1 VGHVKKLESKLQEFS
16 SQFEKLEQEH
26 EQKKKNASANLSK
39 AQDQIKEL
47 TEERNYLKDKNY
59 LLTNQMK
66 CFQENSEH
74 PEDK

>member
-26 EQKKKNASANLSK
+26 EQKNKNASANLSK

-47 TEERNYLKDKNY
+47 T
-59 LLTNQMK
+59 
-66 CFQENSEH
+66 
-74 PEDK
+74 